1 MKYENGVLT
10 LEPGETY
17 TSEFMTFELGVAHD
31 NVSVLCGEVK
41 RLIFERD
48 QAREQATLRNAA
60 IEVKDARIADLENQ
74 LYPLLR
80 QRLAELQRKTP
91 VYDKARR
98 TIVPAFVA
106 AASDLPDPPRRPDG
120 TLVPQPK
127 PWGPPPKVGGDPRR
141 IGG

>member
-31 NVSVLCGEVK
+31 NVRVLCAEVK

-48 QAREQATLRNAA
+48 QAREQATLRNVA

-80 QRLAELQRKTP
+80 ERHA
-91 VYDKARR
+91 AA
-98 TIVPAFVA
+98 AFVA
-106 AASDLPDPPRRPDG
+106 VASDLPDLPRRPDG
-120 TLVPQPK
+120 TLAPQPK
-127 PWGPPPKVGGDPRR
+127 PWGAPKPNGDPRR